1 VNAPFNATAVVPTHA
16 LSPPALQRCS
26 AQSELLAANSRNIW
40 NLIAGLLVITAAA
53 CWAAGISPSWAT
65 IGRCADCLL
74 ILTATSYCYRK
85 LRPDAHVA
93 FCTEGLAQVGLIL
106 WLGCVLSYAAA
117 TIGAPYRDSALDAA
131 DVWIGLDWRAYLHFL
146 NRHRALGI
154 VCAVA
159 YRSVVPQMV
168 ALFVV
173 LAATSRF
180 LRMQQYILATAIALA
195 VTLVIFIFVPAVG
208 TYSFFGI
215 QPHEYSNLYPII
227 VASFDDV
234 RSGQLVTIEVLEGLI
249 AFPSFHTVWAIL
261 FMWAFYPFTSLRL
274 GAILLNLLVIAST
287 PVGGS
292 HYFVDIVGG
301 TIVALVAVSAAT
313 RLFPDRF
320 R

>member
-1 VNAPFNATAVVPTHA
+1 
-16 LSPPALQRCS
+16 
-26 AQSELLAANSRNIW
+26 
-40 NLIAGLLVITAAA
+40 
-53 CWAAGISPSWAT
+53 
-65 IGRCADCLL
+65 
-74 ILTATSYCYRK
+74 
-85 LRPDAHVA
+85 
-93 FCTEGLAQVGLIL
+93 L

-261 FMWAFYPFTSLRL
+261 FMWAFYPFKSLRL

-301 TIVALVAVSAAT
+301 TIVALVALSAAT